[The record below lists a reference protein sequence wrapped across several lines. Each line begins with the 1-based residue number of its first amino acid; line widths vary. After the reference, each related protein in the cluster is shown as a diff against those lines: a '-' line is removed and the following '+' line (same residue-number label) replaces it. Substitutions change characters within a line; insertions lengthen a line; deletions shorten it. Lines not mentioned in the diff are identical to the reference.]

1 MAEVAELNE
10 LIIKG
15 IQGLSEKEKRE
26 VLNFIE
32 FLRIREEKSF
42 HLELSPAAKRDLKR
56 LPRSI
61 QKEKAFI
68 NEPKEERSN
77 VKSVGPKPNPTR

>member
-1 MAEVAELNE
+1 MPKTYHV
-10 LIIKG
+10 
-15 IQGLSEKEKRE
+15 
-26 VLNFIE
+26 
-32 FLRIREEKSF
+32 
-42 HLELSPAAKRDLKR
+42 ELSLAAKRDLKR

-77 VKSVGPKPNPTR
+77 VKSVGPKPNPTRWTRPMKKFKNQDPRCHQKYIGSHDEVY